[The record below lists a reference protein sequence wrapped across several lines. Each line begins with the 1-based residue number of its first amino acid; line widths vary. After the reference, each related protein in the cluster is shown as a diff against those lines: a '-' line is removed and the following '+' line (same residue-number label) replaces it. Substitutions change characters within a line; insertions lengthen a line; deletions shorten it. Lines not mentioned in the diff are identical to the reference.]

1 MTAPL
6 TPSHEPWDELVA
18 GYAIDALEPE
28 DEALLLGHLS
38 SCERCRA
45 ELDDFALVASQLGS
59 LADDEVDPPSW
70 QTVRAHVVG
79 PADELDVRRRRRP
92 GHRQSRLLAAA
103 AAVVVL
109 AAGGV
114 VIDHYATSSSG
125 GGADAALSACIAQPD
140 CSVIRLDTASN
151 EVAAVIVDAGK
162 ARLVPL
168 KMAAPSS
175 GRSYAWWQLPRDG
188 SPIFLGSF
196 RNVRHETTAT
206 PLSDALSDTAAFAVS
221 IEPAGVTPQRPTDV
235 VAVGANPA

>member
-1 MTAPL
+1 MTEPL

-28 DEALLLGHLS
+28 DEALLLGHLPG
-38 SCERCRA
+38 CERCRA

-59 LADDEVDPPSW
+59 LADDDVDPPSW
-70 QTVRAHVVG
+70 QTVRAQVVG
-79 PADELDVRRRRRP
+79 PVGGLDVRRNRQ
-92 GHRQSRLLAAA
+92 RQSRLLAAA

-125 GGADAALSACIAQPD
+125 SAANDALSFCIAQPN
-140 CSVIRLDTASN
+140 CSVIRLHAASSD
-151 EVAAVIVDAGK
+151 VAAVLVDAGK

-168 KMAAPSS
+168 KMAPPAN
-175 GRSYAWWQLPRDG
+175 GRIYALWQLPRDG
-188 SPIFLGSF
+188 TPIFLGSF
-196 RNVRHETTAT
+196 RDVRHETTSA
-206 PLSDALSDTAAFAVS
+206 PLSDALTDTAAFAVS
-221 IEPAGVTPQRPTDV
+221 IEPAGVTPQRPSDV